1 MGRRKIEIQPITHE
15 RNRSVTFLKR
25 KNGLFKKAY
34 ELGVLCSVDVAVII
48 FEERPGHHHK
58 LYQYCSTDIRD
69 IVGRH
74 VQYDGERETRGP
86 ADFSGAGAKVPV
98 PDAEGD
104 DDEDAD
110 EEEVVP
116 PPTKRAKAKIS
127 KDDMEYRSSGMAI
140 PSPPISIRKLPGAT
154 SNAIPTSSDRRS
166 ARPGNGNGNGI
177 GNGMHPPSSKKPRLA
192 SSHAG
197 RSSDEEASLTL
208 PPPTSGGYNFPPVQ
222 PYRGGG
228 GGGGG
233 GGYGVSPQ
241 SPNFFPLFDT
251 PPQSFRAPQYDQ
263 GMYQQLMRT
272 QQQQQSQRGPA
283 PNPFA
288 VDWPVHASS
297 GPGPSSNHGG
307 GGSSTQDPNNWLDFL
322 SGTPGLPPGPSRGGT
337 SWERGGGGGGGGGS
351 GGGSGSGGG
360 GRKRTQSGSRSSSE
374 AGRAD
379 DQDG

>member
-1 MGRRKIEIQPITHE
+1 MPPFFPHLT
-15 RNRSVTFLKR
+15 RSAPYSFL
-25 KNGLFKKAY
+25 F
-34 ELGVLCSVDVAVII
+34 
-48 FEERPGHHHK
+48 P
-58 LYQYCSTDIRD
+58 Q
-69 IVGRH
+69 
-74 VQYDGERETRGP
+74 
-86 ADFSGAGAKVPV
+86 
-98 PDAEGD
+98 
-104 DDEDAD
+104 
-110 EEEVVP
+110 
-116 PPTKRAKAKIS
+116 
-127 KDDMEYRSSGMAI
+127 MEYRSSMAI

-154 SNAIPTSSDRRS
+154 SNAIPTSSDRHS
-166 ARPGNGNGNGI
+166 ARSGNGNGN

-222 PYRGGG
+222 QYRGGG

-233 GGYGVSPQ
+233 GGGSYGVSPQ

-297 GPGPSSNHGG
+297 GPGPGSNHGG
-307 GGSSTQDPNNWLDFL
+307 GGGGGSTQGASSWNIDHFINSILSPDEVAADPNNWLDFL
-322 SGTPGLPPGPSRGGT
+322 SGAGGLPPGPSRGGT